1 MKKLF
6 NDANDKYATVVLYVN
21 NSNELFY
28 DAAFTEEVPAKDL
41 FHLFIA
47 GVVAKKGDV
56 YYKPVSCTEAGVIS
70 FGLSA

>member
-1 MKKLF
+1 MKKIYD
-6 NDANDKYATVVLYVN
+6 DANDKYATVVLFVN
-21 NSNELFY
+21 GSNELFY
-28 DAAFTEEVPAKDL
+28 DEAFTTAVPAADL

-70 FGLSA
+70 FGLPA